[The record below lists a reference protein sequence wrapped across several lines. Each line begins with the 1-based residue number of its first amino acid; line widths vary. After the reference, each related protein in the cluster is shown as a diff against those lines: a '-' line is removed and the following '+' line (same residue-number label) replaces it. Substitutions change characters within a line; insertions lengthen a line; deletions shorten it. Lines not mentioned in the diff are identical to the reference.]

1 MLSDKTRKTPQILYA
16 GNNLSPNYM
25 NELIEAIGDKDFSV
39 NVISKSG
46 TTTEP
51 AIAFRIFRE
60 ILENKYGIEEAR
72 SRIYVT
78 TDKQKGALKTLADG
92 EGYEEFVIPDNIG
105 GRYSV
110 LTAVGLLP
118 IAVAGIDIDKLMEGA
133 RIAQE
138 RYADS
143 NLKYNECYQY
153 AVVRNILYKLYKNT
167 EILVNY
173 EPKMHYF
180 TEWWKQLYG
189 ESEGKEQKG
198 IFPAGVD
205 FTTDLHSM
213 GQYIQ
218 EGRRNLFETVI
229 SINKSNSDITINP
242 DDDNLDGLNYLAGK
256 KLDFVNSRKIMLP
269 IILIVIVGGLTY
281 SLIKGFN
288 FAVDFTGGTSIT
300 VNTTDKVSLEGYT
313 IDKINSTKDS
323 TTITIKEKLNKDEVK
338 ELSEKLEEEY
348 NTSAD
353 IYVVSDLVKKQL
365 IKNAIIAVLVAF
377 LGITVYVSIRFRF
390 NYAISGIAALLHDVL
405 ITTIFFGVFKLEIDS
420 IFIAALLTIIGY
432 SINDTIV
439 TFDMIRR
446 NYKNRKNIDK
456 EKLKEIVNDSVR
468 LTFFRSIMTTV
479 TTIIP
484 IICLII
490 FGASE
495 ILNFNL
501 ALLVGFIAGVFSSIY
516 VSNQLWLILESRRI
530 TKPKKEKKK
539 LDEVE
544 ELKVKGVNC

>member
-1 MLSDKTRKTPQILYA
+1 
-16 GNNLSPNYM
+16 
-25 NELIEAIGDKDFSV
+25 
-39 NVISKSG
+39 
-46 TTTEP
+46 
-51 AIAFRIFRE
+51 
-60 ILENKYGIEEAR
+60 
-72 SRIYVT
+72 
-78 TDKQKGALKTLADG
+78 
-92 EGYEEFVIPDNIG
+92 
-105 GRYSV
+105 
-110 LTAVGLLP
+110 
-118 IAVAGIDIDKLMEGA
+118 
-133 RIAQE
+133 
-138 RYADS
+138 
-143 NLKYNECYQY
+143 
-153 AVVRNILYKLYKNT
+153 
-167 EILVNY
+167 
-173 EPKMHYF
+173 
-180 TEWWKQLYG
+180 
-189 ESEGKEQKG
+189 
-198 IFPAGVD
+198 
-205 FTTDLHSM
+205 
-213 GQYIQ
+213 
-218 EGRRNLFETVI
+218 
-229 SINKSNSDITINP
+229 
-242 DDDNLDGLNYLAGK
+242 
-256 KLDFVNSRKIMLP
+256 MLP

-365 IKNAIIAVLVAF
+365 IKNAIIAV
-377 LGITVYVSIRFRF
+377 YVSIRFRF

-456 EKLKEIVNDSVR
+456 EKLKDIVNDSVR
-468 LTFFRSIMTTV
+468 LTFFRSIMTTI

>member
-1 MLSDKTRKTPQILYA
+1 MQ
-16 GNNLSPNYM
+16 
-25 NELIEAIGDKDFSV
+25 
-39 NVISKSG
+39 
-46 TTTEP
+46 
-51 AIAFRIFRE
+51 
-60 ILENKYGIEEAR
+60 
-72 SRIYVT
+72 
-78 TDKQKGALKTLADG
+78 
-92 EGYEEFVIPDNIG
+92 
-105 GRYSV
+105 
-110 LTAVGLLP
+110 
-118 IAVAGIDIDKLMEGA
+118 
-133 RIAQE
+133 
-138 RYADS
+138 
-143 NLKYNECYQY
+143 
-153 AVVRNILYKLYKNT
+153 
-167 EILVNY
+167 
-173 EPKMHYF
+173 
-180 TEWWKQLYG
+180 
-189 ESEGKEQKG
+189 
-198 IFPAGVD
+198 
-205 FTTDLHSM
+205 
-213 GQYIQ
+213 
-218 EGRRNLFETVI
+218 
-229 SINKSNSDITINP
+229 
-242 DDDNLDGLNYLAGK
+242 
-256 KLDFVNSRKIMLP
+256 
-269 IILIVIVGGLTY
+269 
-281 SLIKGFN
+281 
-288 FAVDFTGGTSIT
+288 
-300 VNTTDKVSLEGYT
+300 
-313 IDKINSTKDS
+313 
-323 TTITIKEKLNKDEVK
+323 
-338 ELSEKLEEEY
+338 
-348 NTSAD
+348 

-377 LGITVYVSIRFRF
+377 LGITAYVSIRFRF

-432 SINDTIV
+432 SI

-456 EKLKEIVNDSVR
+456 EKLKDIVNDSVR